1 MQFLRKKTKKDKIFK
16 NLGKNVRNL
25 KIFSKKGSLMR
36 ATIAYM
42 KQLEYA
48 LQLIEFHKHT

>member
-1 MQFLRKKTKKDKIFK
+1 MQFFRKRAKNDKIFK

>member
-1 MQFLRKKTKKDKIFK
+1 MQLFRKRAKKDKIFK